1 MGLLEVKNLT
11 FGYDN
16 QIENVFDNISFK
28 IDTNWKL
35 GLIGRNGK
43 GKTTLLNLFCSNYD
57 YQGEITQNY
66 LFDYFPFFIED
77 ENLKTIN
84 IIDNILDDYQLWE
97 VERELSLLEVDL
109 IVLDQMF
116 STLSSGE
123 KTKVLLAVLFLKSHD
138 IILIDEPTNHLDYHG
153 RKILSNYLRKKKG
166 FILVSHDRNFLDSCI
181 DHVLVIN
188 RNSVEVIKGNFSF
201 WYKLKNNQDEVEIQK
216 NKHLKKNIKRLKTA
230 AKHNKS

>member
-1 MGLLEVKNLT
+1 M
-11 FGYDN
+11 
-16 QIENVFDNISFK
+16 
-28 IDTNWKL
+28 
-35 GLIGRNGK
+35 
-43 GKTTLLNLFCSNYD
+43 
-57 YQGEITQNY
+57 
-66 LFDYFPFFIED
+66 
-77 ENLKTIN
+77 
-84 IIDNILDDYQLWE
+84 
-97 VERELSLLEVDL
+97 EVDL
-109 IVLDQMF
+109 IVLNQMF

-201 WYKLKNNQDEVEIQK
+201 WYKLKNNQDELEIQK
-216 NKHLKKNIKRLKTA
+216 NKH
-230 AKHNKS
+230 